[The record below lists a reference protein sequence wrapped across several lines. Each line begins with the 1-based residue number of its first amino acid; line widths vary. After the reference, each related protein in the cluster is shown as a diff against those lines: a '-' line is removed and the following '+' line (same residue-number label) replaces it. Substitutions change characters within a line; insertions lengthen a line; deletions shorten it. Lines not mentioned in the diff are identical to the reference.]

1 MFSIFIRNFTAQETH
16 KIWLVSLQHVFK
28 MEQEEYM
35 KEGIDWKEIK
45 FVDNQPLLVSMF
57 LWKIDLWVKVIKCR
71 GQVN

>member
-1 MFSIFIRNFTAQETH
+1 
-16 KIWLVSLQHVFK
+16 

-57 LWKIDLWVKVIKCR
+57 IWKIDFRVKVRKCQ
-71 GQVN
+71 GQGHWQSWS

>member
-1 MFSIFIRNFTAQETH
+1 
-16 KIWLVSLQHVFK
+16 

-57 LWKIDLWVKVIKCR
+57 LWKIDLWVKVIKCQR
-71 GQVN
+71 HVDW

>member
-1 MFSIFIRNFTAQETH
+1 
-16 KIWLVSLQHVFK
+16 

-57 LWKIDLWVKVIKCR
+57 LWKIDLWVKVIKCQ
-71 GQVN
+71 GQVNR